1 MAQTGRA
8 AAPARSRSS
17 RKRPSNGGGGRP
29 AGRPRAKRHG
39 CTKPRIYTPPL
50 APLEPRSPETEA
62 RTLGYDVIDFAEQV
76 LEVTLVPWQ
85 AWFLVH
91 ALELNAD
98 GSLRFRT
105 VVLLVARQNG
115 KSTIAQVLTIWLM
128 CVWGWPLILGTAQDL
143 DVAEEIWSDVVD
155 MVQENDELS
164 GMVDK
169 VVKVNG
175 KKALELTTGQRYKV
189 KAANRR
195 AGRGLSG
202 NLVLLDELREHQNW
216 QAWGAI
222 TKTTLARAE
231 AMILALSNAGDITS
245 VVLGYL
251 RRTAHRVLGDP
262 DGICAAA
269 EQTAFGPTEF
279 DLDGLQLEEVG
290 DDDEDELDLE
300 YGDVDVEDLE
310 QDEETLGLF
319 EWSAPPGC
327 DKRDRDAWAQAN
339 PSMGYTE
346 LSERNIAA
354 ALKEPDYVFRTEV
367 LCQWMDGTE
376 TGPFPPGSW
385 VDTRVEPVEQDG
397 KLVLSKADRIV
408 GPVVIGLAQAA
419 DRSMTYAA
427 AAGHRPDG
435 APQVEVWAGRF
446 GIEWVRDW
454 LVSPK
459 LEGRVLRVTGQS
471 RGAPV
476 STLMKR
482 LKEDHRFPIEV
493 VDLVGPD
500 LTTAHDEAFDAI
512 KDGTVWHT
520 PQPVLDLAAETAVA
534 KHFPGGTWLLDLR
547 ESPADAAP
555 LSAWI
560 AALWLL
566 NRYVPPPPPP
576 PPAPVAVLDDDDG
589 DFDTYDSDHGGGLTS
604 DLATAGF

>member
-1 MAQTGRA
+1 M
-8 AAPARSRSS
+8 
-17 RKRPSNGGGGRP
+17 
-29 AGRPRAKRHG
+29 
-39 CTKPRIYTPPL
+39 
-50 APLEPRSPETEA
+50 
-62 RTLGYDVIDFAEQV
+62 
-76 LEVTLVPWQ
+76 
-85 AWFLVH
+85 H

-155 MVQENDELS
+155 LVQENDELS

-251 RRTAHRVLGDP
+251 RRTAHGVLGDP

-269 EQTAFGPTEF
+269 EQTAFGPTQF
-279 DLDGLQLEEVG
+279 DLDGLELDDVG
-290 DDDEDELDLE
+290 DDDEDDLDLE
-300 YGDVDVEDLE
+300 YEDIDVEDLE

-339 PSMGYTE
+339 PSLGYTE

-385 VDTRVEPVEQDG
+385 ERTRVEPEIAEDGTPRIAQDDQ
-397 KLVLSKADRIV
+397 LV
-408 GPVVIGLAQAA
+408 GPVVAAIDQSA
-419 DRSMTYAA
+419 DRSMTYIAY
-427 AAGHRPDG
+427 AGRRRDG
-435 APQVEVWAGRF
+435 VAQVEVVAGRF

-454 LVSPK
+454 LTSPK
-459 LEGRVLRVTGQS
+459 RGGRILRVTGQS

-482 LKEDHRFPIEV
+482 LREDRKFPLEV
-493 VDLVGPD
+493 VDLAGPD

-520 PQPVLDLAAETAVA
+520 PQPVLDLAAETAVVKYLA
-534 KHFPGGTWLLDLR
+534 GGTWLIDRR

-555 LSAWI
+555 LIAWI
-560 AALWLL
+560 SALWLL

-576 PPAPVAVLDDDDG
+576 PPAPVAVLDDDA

>member
-1 MAQTGRA
+1 VA
-8 AAPARSRSS
+8 ATAPTRSRSS
-17 RKRPSNGGGGRP
+17 RPRARANGP
-29 AGRPRAKRHG
+29 AGRPRTKRYG
-39 CTKPRIYTPPL
+39 STTPRVFTPPL
-50 APLEPRSPETEA
+50 HPLEPRSPATE
-62 RTLGYDVIDFAEQV
+62 RWTLGYDVIDFAEQV
-76 LEVTLVPWQ
+76 LEVNLVPWQ

-98 GSLRFRT
+98 GALRFRT

-115 KSTIAQVLTIWLM
+115 KSTIAQVLTIWLL
-128 CVWGWPLILGTAQDL
+128 CVWGWPLVLGTAQDL

-155 MVQENDELS
+155 LVQENDELA
-164 GMVDK
+164 GLVDK

-222 TKTTLARAE
+222 TKTTLARTE

-245 VVLGYL
+245 VVLRYL
-251 RRTAHRVLGDP
+251 RMTAHRVLGDP

-269 EQTAFGPTEF
+269 EQGEFGPTEF
-279 DLDGLQLEEVG
+279 DLDGLELDDVG
-290 DDDEDELDLE
+290 DDDEDDVDLE
-300 YGDVDVEDLE
+300 YDDVDVNDLE
-310 QDEETLGLF
+310 ADEDTLGLF

-327 DKRDRDAWAQAN
+327 DKRDRDAWAQSN

-376 TGPFPPGSW
+376 TGPFPPGTW
-385 VDTRVEPVEQDG
+385 EATRVTPVETEDG
-397 KLVLSKADRIV
+397 ELMLAAADRIL
-408 GPVVIGLAQAA
+408 GPVVAAIDQSA
-419 DRSMTYAA
+419 DRSMAFVTF
-427 AAGHRPDG
+427 AGRRPDG
-435 APQVEVWAGRF
+435 SPQVELVAGRY
-446 GIEWVRDW
+446 GVDWLRDW
-454 LVSPK
+454 FLDPK
-459 LEGRVLRVTGQS
+459 RRGKILRVTGQS
-471 RGAPV
+471 RGAPI
-476 STLMKR
+476 STTMKR
-482 LKEDHRFPIEV
+482 LKDDHQFTIPVED
-493 VDLVGPD
+493 LAGSD
-500 LTTAHDEAFDAI
+500 LTDAHAEAFDAV
-512 KDGTVWHT
+512 KDATAWHT
-520 PQPVLDLAAETAVA
+520 PQPVLDLAAETAVVKYLA
-534 KHFPGGTWLLDLR
+534 GGTWLIDRR

-555 LSAWI
+555 LIAWI

-566 NRYVPPPPPP
+566 NKHVAPP
-576 PPAPVAVLDDDDG
+576 PPAPPPPVAITNDG
-589 DFDTYDSDHGGGLTS
+589 ANDSDENRGTGSGLTA